1 MLLANLTTLARQLPL
16 SVRDM
21 VVDSLCEV
29 FMLIVI
35 VTALCLAQHLLPEQA
50 ALLAGIET
58 DAVILAIS
66 VFAFI
71 FFRVRL
77 GTRRARGCECR
88 NPRSF

>member
-1 MLLANLTTLARQLPL
+1 MLLANVTTLVNLVRELPL
-16 SVRDM
+16 CVRD
-21 VVDSLCEV
+21 VEVDSLCEV

-35 VTALCLAQHLLPEQA
+35 VTALCLAQHLLPAQA

-58 DAVILAIS
+58 DAVILATS

-77 GTRRARGCECR
+77 GTHRAGM
-88 NPRSF
+88 

>member
-1 MLLANLTTLARQLPL
+1 MLLANLTTLVSELPL
-16 SVRDM
+16 SVRDV

-35 VTALCLAQHLLPEQA
+35 VTALCLAQHLLSEQA

-66 VFAFI
+66 VFSFI

-77 GTRRARGCECR
+77 GTRRAGM
-88 NPRSF
+88 

>member
-1 MLLANLTTLARQLPL
+1 MLLANLTTLVRELPL
-16 SVRDM
+16 CARGVE
-21 VVDSLCEV
+21 VDCLCEV

-35 VTALCLAQHLLPEQA
+35 VTTLCLVQHLLPEEP

-58 DAVILAIS
+58 DAVILAMS

-77 GTRRARGCECR
+77 GTRRAGM
-88 NPRSF
+88 

>member
-1 MLLANLTTLARQLPL
+1 MLLANVTTLVTLVRELPL
-16 SVRDM
+16 CVTD
-21 VVDSLCEV
+21 VEVDSLCEV

-50 ALLAGIET
+50 AWLAGIET
-58 DAVILAIS
+58 DAFILAIS

-77 GTRRARGCECR
+77 GTRRAGM
-88 NPRSF
+88 

>member
-1 MLLANLTTLARQLPL
+1 MLLGNLTTLVRELPL
-16 SVRDM
+16 SVKD
-21 VVDSLCEV
+21 VEVDSVFEV

-35 VTALCLAQHLLPEQA
+35 VTTLCLAQHLLPEQA

-77 GTRRARGCECR
+77 GTRRAGM
-88 NPRSF
+88 

>member
-1 MLLANLTTLARQLPL
+1 MLLANLTTLVRELPL
-16 SVRDM
+16 SLRGVE
-21 VVDSLCEV
+21 VDSLCEV
-29 FMLIVI
+29 FMLIVM
-35 VTALCLAQHLLPEQA
+35 VTTLCLAQHLLPEEA

-77 GTRRARGCECR
+77 RTRRAGT
-88 NPRSF
+88 

>member
-1 MLLANLTTLARQLPL
+1 MRELLL
-16 SVRDM
+16 SVRDAE
-21 VVDSLCEV
+21 VDSLCEV

-35 VTALCLAQHLLPEQA
+35 VTTLCLAQHLLPEEA

-77 GTRRARGCECR
+77 RTRAPGREFR
-88 NPRSF
+88 NSRSF